1 MAATN
6 EASNLSVSTKEL
18 TMNSLAKSTVNC
30 TNGIVISDIKIHM
43 DSEGRYSINDLHKA
57 SGAEHRHLPNYWI
70 ELQQTKDLI
79 EEIINTGF
87 PVFQNGGNA
96 PFSPIVTRRGCKGG
110 TYVCKEL
117 VYSYAMWISA
127 AFALKVIR
135 AYDAL
140 VSGETEKAEAIAK
153 TTVDQRTPLR
163 DAVNMLVSKKHL
175 MYPEAYSIIHQRFA
189 VSSIEDLTSEQV
201 GQAIE
206 YVHRIV
212 LDGEYIPA
220 NEDGSPSERERLA
233 YNINAAITHFRAIND
248 EWNRSIYPSLRS
260 VNSPIAGKLHDR
272 FVDGYIFLR
281 YAQDGAMGLL
291 RDGETPRITQIP
303 IGIN

>member
-1 MAATN
+1 MT
-6 EASNLSVSTKEL
+6 
-18 TMNSLAKSTVNC
+18 SLAKSTVNC
-30 TNGIVISDIKIHM
+30 TNSIVISDIRINV
-43 DSEGRYSINDLHKA
+43 DSDGRYSLNDLHKA
-57 SGAEHRHLPNYWI
+57 SGSEHRHLPNYWI

-87 PVFQNGGNA
+87 PVFQNDGNT
-96 PFSPIVTRRGCKGG
+96 PFSPVTTRRGCKGG

-140 VSGETEKAEAIAK
+140 VSGETEKAVAIAK
-153 TTVDQRTPLR
+153 TTVDERTPLR

-189 VSSIEDLTSEQV
+189 VSSIEDLTRDQV
-201 GQAIE
+201 DQAIE

-220 NEDGSPSERERLA
+220 NEDGAPSERERLA
-233 YNINAAITHFRAIND
+233 YNINAAITHFQAISD
-248 EWNRSIYPSLRS
+248 EWSRNIYPSLRS
-260 VNSPIAGKLHDR
+260 IGSPIAGKLHDR
-272 FVDGYIFLR
+272 FVDGHVFLR
-281 YAQDGAMGLL
+281 YVQDGAMRLL
-291 RDGETPRITQIP
+291 RDGEIPRITQIP